1 MAESRHS
8 FKGIR
13 MRILAFAGSAREESF
28 NKKLVRLAAKAAEE
42 VGAEVTLI
50 DLRDFPMPLM
60 DQDLEKREGI
70 PKHGKRFKGLLR
82 EHQGWL
88 IAAPEY
94 NSGITPLLKNA
105 IDWASRAESK
115 DEEPL
120 SVYKGKTTAI
130 MSASPGGFG
139 GARGLVQV
147 RSILSNI
154 KVTVLDDEV
163 TIPKAF
169 KAFDDVGQLTDSD
182 QAASLQK
189 LVQSLVAALQ

>member
-1 MAESRHS
+1 M
-8 FKGIR
+8 K
-13 MRILAFAGSAREESF
+13 ILAFAGSAREESF

-42 VGAEVTLI
+42 AGAEVTLI

-70 PKHGKRFKGLLR
+70 PEHGKRFKKLLR
-82 EHQGWL
+82 EHEGWL

-105 IDWASRAESK
+105 IDWASRAESEG
-115 DEEPL
+115 EEPL
-120 SVYKGKTTAI
+120 SVYKGKAAAI
-130 MSASPGGFG
+130 MSASPSGYG
-139 GARGLVQV
+139 GARGLAQV
-147 RSILSNI
+147 RSILGNI
-154 KVTVLDDEV
+154 KVTVLEDDV

-169 KAFDDVGQLTDSD
+169 KAFDDVGQLIDPD

-189 LVQSLVAALQ
+189 VAQSLVAALQ